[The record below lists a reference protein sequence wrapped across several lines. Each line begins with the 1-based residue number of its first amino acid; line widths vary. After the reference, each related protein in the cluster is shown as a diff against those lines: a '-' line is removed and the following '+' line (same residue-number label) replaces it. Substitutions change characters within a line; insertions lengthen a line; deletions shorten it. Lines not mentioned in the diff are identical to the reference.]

1 MAPEGGAH
9 HREGWAILSIVFSL
23 GNCIFQV
30 LYERK
35 MCATAHLWR
44 KARAGTWLRR
54 EQSTS
59 LDLAAQECQLHG
71 RRVGWLSELCAHAGR
86 GLHPGVTAGLAGW
99 FTKSHTARRGGWGL
113 SDTDLVQLGGKPGI
127 CSICP
132 SCGKPQSNQ
141 GRLALITHKA

>member
-35 MCATAHLWR
+35 MCATAHFQR
-44 KARAGTWLRR
+44 KARAGAWLIS
-54 EQSTS
+54 EQCSS
-59 LDLAAQECQLHG
+59 LDLTIQECRLHG
-71 RRVGWLSELCAHAGR
+71 RRVGWLSKLCARSGR

-99 FTKSHTARRGGWGL
+99 FTKPHAARRGGQGL
-113 SDTDLVQLGGKPGI
+113 SDTDLVQLGRKPGT
-127 CSICP
+127 CSIFP

-141 GRLALITHKA
+141 DLLTHKA